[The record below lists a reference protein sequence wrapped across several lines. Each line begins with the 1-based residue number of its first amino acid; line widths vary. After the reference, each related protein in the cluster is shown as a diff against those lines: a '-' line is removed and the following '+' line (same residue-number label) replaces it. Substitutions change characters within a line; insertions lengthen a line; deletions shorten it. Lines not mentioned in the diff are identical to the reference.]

1 MDLSH
6 DAILVFVLFN
16 GCGGRLRNG
25 RVERS
30 GPTQLNVYSP
40 HRDLLNEYV
49 SGAKLRSWCVM
60 TMEGYPIGNWYS
72 IASEDQ
78 VRLKFP
84 IP

>member
-1 MDLSH
+1 
-6 DAILVFVLFN
+6 
-16 GCGGRLRNG
+16 
-25 RVERS
+25 
-30 GPTQLNVYSP
+30 
-40 HRDLLNEYV
+40 V